1 MGESWTR
8 SSRSEYSDIHEKL
21 FPYQRVLEF
30 FEEVESD
37 YEVLKYCSGANERG
51 RWIFQIYSIE
61 FVNEIADIL
70 NGFQIAGN
78 PDGIILEVM
87 SGDGKLTEFLK
98 PLVGAEIIATDA
110 RIGNYGIAY
119 PKWVENLNA
128 IEALSTYNPDVVVI
142 GWEPF
147 YSSVGL
153 DIVETGRPTMWI
165 GDRRHSAVHSGLFDN
180 DFTRVNS
187 KYALGRRD
195 SFAARQFETDVYLF
209 NWRNQ

>member
-1 MGESWTR
+1 MGDSWTR
-8 SSRSEYSDIHEKL
+8 SSSSEYIDIHEEL
-21 FPYQRVLEF
+21 HPYQRVLEF
-30 FEEVESD
+30 FEEVESE

-61 FVNEIADIL
+61 FINEVADLL
-70 NGFQIAGN
+70 NRFQTAGN
-78 PDGIILEVM
+78 PHGVILEVM
-87 SGDGKLTEFLK
+87 SGDGKLTEFLR
-98 PLVGAEIIATDA
+98 PLVSTEIIATDA
-110 RIGNYGIAY
+110 RIGNYDIAY
-119 PKWVENLNA
+119 PKWVENQDA

-147 YSSVGL
+147 YSLVGL
-153 DIVETGRPTMWI
+153 EIVETGTPTVWI

-180 DFTRVNS
+180 EFTRANS

-209 NWRNQ
+209 NWPNQ